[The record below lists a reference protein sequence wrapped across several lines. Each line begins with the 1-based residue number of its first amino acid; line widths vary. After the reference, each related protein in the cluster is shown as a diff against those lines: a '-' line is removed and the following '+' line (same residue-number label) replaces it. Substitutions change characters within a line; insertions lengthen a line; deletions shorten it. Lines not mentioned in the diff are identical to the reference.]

1 MASKYS
7 RQPGDSI
14 LALLEPGEYVLNR
27 NAVDAIGKE
36 NLDELNFEDAPR
48 FNMAQ
53 RMGMQMGGM
62 LGDMIGMQT
71 GGSMEYGGAT
81 TEIPTFPYLYEK
93 MDIQPVGE
101 QKADFERTNA
111 YDPSSEGVHFEDYSR
126 AVSDCTKTGQQKLLS
141 QGQELT
147 QQSAQSGFAGAGGPA
162 AVAGMGRDTIMDDFI
177 SQQAAAQS
185 SLFKGVKSE
194 RDNWLRTA
202 GQNLIQLQQEEGTVD
217 YNTATE
223 NYVYN
228 PATAP
233 QGWGGGDSEPTDGTT
248 FVEPATG
255 DEYRYHAGYGWQNTG
270 STQGDG

>member
-53 RMGMQMGGM
+53 RMQMQVGGM

-93 MDIQPVGE
+93 MQIQPVGE
-101 QKADFERTNA
+101 QKNKFEQQNV

-126 AVSDCTKTGQQKLLS
+126 AVSDSTKTGQQKLLS

-147 QQSAQSGFAGAGGPA
+147 QQSAKSGFAGAGGPA
-162 AVAGMGRDTIMDDFI
+162 EVAGMGRDTIMADFM

-185 SLFKGVKSE
+185 SLFKNVKSE

-202 GQNLIQLQQEEGTVD
+202 GQNLLQLQQAEGTVD
-217 YNTATE
+217 YNPATAG
-223 NYVYN
+223 YVYN

-233 QGWGGGDSEPTDGTT
+233 QGWEGGNDAPADGTT
-248 FVEPATG
+248 FTDTAG
-255 DEYRYHAGYGWQNTG
+255 NDWRYKDGYGWAKARQ
-270 STQGDG
+270 S

>member
-14 LALLEPGEYVLNR
+14 LALLEPGEYILNR
-27 NAVDAIGKE
+27 NAVAEIGKE

-53 RMGMQMGGM
+53 RSEMQLGGM
-62 LGDMIGMQT
+62 LGESLGMQG
-71 GGSMEYGGAT
+71 GGSMEYGGHT
-81 TEIPTFPYLYEK
+81 TETPTFPYLYEK

-101 QKADFERTNA
+101 QRIDFEQANA
-111 YDPSSEGVHFEDYSR
+111 YDPSVEGIHMEDYSR
-126 AVSDCTKTGQQKLLS
+126 SVLDSTKTGQQKLL
-141 QGQELT
+141 GQRQEID
-147 QQSAQSGFAGAGGPA
+147 QQTAKSNFVAAGGPQ
-162 AVAGMGRDTIMDDFI
+162 AVADMGRDTIMDDFI

-194 RDNWLRTA
+194 RDDWLTTT
-202 GQNLIQLQQEEGTVD
+202 GQNLLQLQQGEGTVD
-217 YNTATE
+217 YNPHAA

-233 QGWGGGDSEPTDGTT
+233 QGWEGGDTEPAHDTKFT
-248 FVEPATG
+248 EPATG
-255 DEYRYHAGYGWQNTG
+255 DVYVYYADMGWQN
-270 STQGDG
+270 QGRG